1 MSTLQEKKKRQEY
14 IAKANQT
21 EEKYGLPK
29 NILVGVMG
37 AESNFNPNAVSPV
50 GAKGLMQ
57 FMKATAQEYG
67 INPLNPSQAIEAAGK
82 YLASSY
88 KTFGNIEDALMSYN
102 MGVGGLQKVKA
113 GKKQL
118 PKETAEY
125 VGRVYKNAGIDYE
138 EPSYANS
145 VAPYL
150 NQPTPTINYLQI
162 PQQSPTFAS
171 APPPEK
177 DEPQE
182 ETDAE
187 VQKVEQ
193 ESNFLRE
200 IEKEDYAHLQP
211 QQKIQEET
219 PQTDYIQQYEQI
231 GQFLGSGNEVAQQ
244 GGTAEEKDTQWLQD
258 WYANRVIPNKQVN
271 AEYQKVK
278 GEYEDVSHAIPYPTY
293 TGYISPPSSLVDG
306 RVEGIRT
313 KDNEIRLVSP
323 PNKTTY
329 LHEADHFIDQNLPN
343 TPMQG
348 IHSRIVEQ
356 NIAPK
361 EIIDNPYTKDN
372 YEYLSQPTEVHAR
385 LQELRK
391 EAGFKP
397 TQEIKE
403 KDFDNFQKGYKGNV
417 QGINDLFQTFDKPH
431 LIEILNTM
439 AYNPKKGKDNVAQQG
454 TTVKTQPP
462 KKFLTE
468 YLNSPKYKERLKSS
482 GYNVEQELNQRK
494 QNLKDATVYQE
505 HQGFFESLADFRFPP
520 EKGSYYDN
528 NTNSVNLDY
537 PETVK
542 GWNELYKGILKVP
555 SKKEV
560 EAHELG
566 HAIVSANGYSVNN
579 YDNAN
584 LKNRSTNR
592 KDVNSHDKMS
602 SENKADLD
610 AYRYTLKQEGLYD
623 AGKEIFT
630 KEHLKKQSKSTI
642 KNRLLRNYSEEDL
655 IWLMNN
661 IAQNEKSQDREV
673 QFSQQGGKQ
682 KYTENE
688 LAFLSEI
695 AIKDQEGQRNHP
707 NKVIEIQ
714 GNTMSTHG
722 YGDIPLYIIPNKGKA
737 RVIEA
742 NTGQHKFKGATKF
755 LEIPIKNA
763 K

>member
-1 MSTLQEKKKRQEY
+1 MPTLQEKKKRQEY

-37 AESNFNPNAVSPV
+37 AESNFNPYAVSPV

-57 FMKATAQEYG
+57 FMKATAQEYN
-67 INPLNPSQAIEAAGK
+67 INPLNPSQAIDAAGK

-88 KTFGNIEDALMSYN
+88 KTFNSWEDALRSYN
-102 MGVGGLQKVKA
+102 MGVGGLQQVKA

-125 VGRVYKNAGIDYE
+125 VGRVYKNAGIAYE

-150 NQPTPTINYLQI
+150 NQPTSNVNFLQI
-162 PQQSPTFAS
+162 PQQTPTFAS
-171 APPPEK
+171 APTPEK
-177 DEPQE
+177 EEDK
-182 ETDAE
+182 ETDVE

-200 IEKEDYAHLQP
+200 IEKGDYAHLQP

-219 PQTDYIQQYEQI
+219 PQTDYMQQYEQI

-244 GGTAEEKDTQWLQD
+244 GRTVEQKDQEWLQN

-313 KDNEIRLVSP
+313 ADNQIKLVSP

-343 TPMQG
+343 TPMQD

-361 EIIDNPYTKDN
+361 EIIDNTYTKDN
-372 YEYLSQPTEVHAR
+372 YEYLSQSTEVHAR

-403 KDFDNFQKGYKGNV
+403 KDLDNFQKGYKGSI

-439 AYNPKKGKDNVAQQG
+439 AYNPKKEKGNIAQQG
-454 TTVKTQPP
+454 
-462 KKFLTE
+462 
-468 YLNSPKYKERLKSS
+468 
-482 GYNVEQELNQRK
+482 G
-494 QNLKDATVYQE
+494 
-505 HQGFFESLADFRFPP
+505 
-520 EKGSYYDN
+520 
-528 NTNSVNLDY
+528 
-537 PETVK
+537 
-542 GWNELYKGILKVP
+542 
-555 SKKEV
+555 
-560 EAHELG
+560 
-566 HAIVSANGYSVNN
+566 
-579 YDNAN
+579 
-584 LKNRSTNR
+584 
-592 KDVNSHDKMS
+592 
-602 SENKADLD
+602 
-610 AYRYTLKQEGLYD
+610 
-623 AGKEIFT
+623 
-630 KEHLKKQSKSTI
+630 
-642 KNRLLRNYSEEDL
+642 
-655 IWLMNN
+655 
-661 IAQNEKSQDREV
+661 
-673 QFSQQGGKQ
+673 Q

-707 NKVIEIQ
+707 NKVTQIQ
-714 GNTMSTHG
+714 GNTMSTNG
-722 YGDIPLYIIPNKGKA
+722 YGDIPLFVIPNKGKA